1 MKKVLAVI
9 AVCIMAVGAGY
20 AQKGEMTAGVQF
32 QVGAGGGLANP
43 GLGAKFSYSITD
55 PWRLAASVDYDFKT
69 KNTSV
74 WDVNVDCH
82 YQFFFGKGFRVYP
95 LLGLTV
101 VGYHS
106 SHKWVG
112 YNDLIGPVKMDISSN
127 TTCFG
132 MNIGGGFQYDIN
144 DAWGV
149 YTEVKGQ
156 CVSNHGSRFVWS
168 VGGCYKF

>member
-9 AVCIMAVGAGY
+9 AVCVMAIGPGY

-32 QVGAGGGLANP
+32 QVGAGKGLANP

-55 PWRLAASVDYDFKT
+55 PWRLAASVDYDFKV

-74 WDVNVDCH
+74 WDINIDAH
-82 YQFFFGKGFRVYP
+82 YQFFFGQGFRVYP
-95 LLGLTV
+95 LLGFTI
-101 VGYHS
+101 VGYHATAPKS
-106 SHKWVG
+106 VQTLYSLLGMKAHSV
-112 YNDLIGPVKMDISSN
+112 N
-127 TTCFG
+127 TTCVG

-156 CVSNHGSRFVWS
+156 CVSRGGSRFVCS

>member
-1 MKKVLAVI
+1 MKKILAV
-9 AVCIMAVGAGY
+9 VVLCIMAIGTGY
-20 AQKGEMTAGVQF
+20 AQKGEMTAGLQF
-32 QVGAGGGLANP
+32 QVGAGSGLANP

-55 PWRLAASVDYDFKT
+55 PWRLAASVDYDFKV
-69 KNTSV
+69 KRTSV
-74 WDVNVDCH
+74 WDINVDCH

-95 LLGLTV
+95 LLGITV
-101 VGYHS
+101 VGYHTTPP
-106 SHKWVG
+106 K
-112 YNDLIGPVKMDISSN
+112 DLQRAFEAAGQKAHSVN
-127 TTCFG
+127 TTCVG

-168 VGGCYKF
+168 VGGCSKF

>member
-1 MKKVLAVI
+1 MKKILAV
-9 AVCIMAVGAGY
+9 AVLCIMAIGTGY
-20 AQKGEMTAGVQF
+20 AQKGEMTAGLQF
-32 QVGAGGGLANP
+32 QVGAGQGHANP

-55 PWRLAASVDYDFKT
+55 PWRLAASVDYDFKV
-69 KNTSV
+69 KRTSV
-74 WDVNVDCH
+74 WDINVDCH

-95 LLGLTV
+95 LLGITV
-101 VGYHS
+101 VGYHTTPP
-106 SHKWVG
+106 K
-112 YNDLIGPVKMDISSN
+112 DLQRAFEAAGQTAHSVN
-127 TTCFG
+127 TTCVG